1 MQSGTM
7 FANPEV
13 LTTMFCNPLSNTDF
27 KEIDM
32 VYRFL
37 LRLILVMVSVLGSGT
52 AVAEDT
58 GKTVLVTGAN
68 RGIGL
73 EFVRQLKAQGYVV
86 IGTARKPDEAD
97 DLNAMGVR
105 VEQLDV
111 TDDASVDALA
121 DSLKGVRID
130 LLINNA
136 GIGGHNAGSFR
147 ETNFDEIAR
156 TFDVNSLGPMRV
168 TQALLDNLDAGEGKT
183 IVHIS
188 SIMGSIESNRGGF
201 YGYRASKAA
210 LNMFNKSL
218 SVELGK
224 QGYISVVIHP
234 GWVKTR
240 MGGAAAPVE
249 LADSVA
255 GMLKVI
261 QNLGAADNGRFI
273 DYQGNGLPW

>member
-1 MQSGTM
+1 MVNRLL
-7 FANPEV
+7 FRLV
-13 LTTMFCNPLSNTDF
+13 LV
-27 KEIDM
+27 I
-32 VYRFL
+32 
-37 LRLILVMVSVLGSGT
+37 VSVLGAGT
-52 AVAEDT
+52 SVAADAD
-58 GKTVLVTGAN
+58 KTVLVTGAN

-86 IGTARKPDEAD
+86 IGTARKPDEAV
-97 DLNAMGVR
+97 DLKALGVR

-111 TDDASVDALA
+111 TDGASVEALGNR
-121 DSLKGVRID
+121 LKGVKID

-136 GIGGHNAGSFR
+136 GIGGHNARTFR
-147 ETNFDEIAR
+147 ETNFDEIAK

-168 TQALLDNLDAGEGKT
+168 TQALLDNLEATEGKT

-188 SIMGSIESNRGGF
+188 SIMGSIEGNLGGF

-218 SVELGK
+218 AAELGR

-240 MGGAAAPVE
+240 MGGEGAPVE
-249 LADSVA
+249 PVDSVA
-255 GMLKVI
+255 GMLRVI
-261 QNLGAADNGRFI
+261 GSLSAADNGRFI

>member
-1 MQSGTM
+1 MVNRLL
-7 FANPEV
+7 FRLV
-13 LTTMFCNPLSNTDF
+13 LV
-27 KEIDM
+27 I
-32 VYRFL
+32 
-37 LRLILVMVSVLGSGT
+37 VSVLGAGAS
-52 AVAEDT
+52 VAADAD
-58 GKTVLVTGAN
+58 KTVLVTGAN

-86 IGTARKPDEAD
+86 IGTARKPDEAV
-97 DLNAMGVR
+97 DLKALGVR

-111 TDDASVDALA
+111 TDGASVEALGNR
-121 DSLKGVRID
+121 LKGVKID

-136 GIGGHNAGSFR
+136 GIGGHNARTFR
-147 ETNFDEIAR
+147 ETNFDEIAK

-168 TQALLDNLDAGEGKT
+168 TQALLDNLEATEGKK

-188 SIMGSIESNRGGF
+188 SIMGSIEGNLGGF

-218 SVELGK
+218 AAELGR

-240 MGGAAAPVE
+240 MGGEGAPVE
-249 LADSVA
+249 PVDSVA
-255 GMLKVI
+255 GMLRVI
-261 QNLGAADNGRFI
+261 GSLSAADNGRFI